1 MQLHVKE
8 FSGVAL
14 PPPDPDQ
21 HLTLTV
27 TIYDDAK
34 AELYHTATCELGR
47 YALSQRFCRP
57 AHNVS
62 TSVAA
67 LCSDASTTAAV
78 PPGHVVKNVQVNAAF
93 IAHHDGSPSRHF
105 VLELSVVQRNSRG
118 VELQCTSLGWTH
130 LPLKPVP
137 NVAALPLF
145 LGSPRRIY
153 TLNPLG
159 LGEPHPSPA
168 SRQVLTTGTGNLH
181 NSMHKMGS
189 VSAAATAVLA
199 SAADMGHQ
207 ALQELLPELFI
218 ICASHSAH
226 LNQVPGVRVR
236 YDPVSA
242 PPPHWH
248 SPRHFSPGICCSFLI
263 PPRRPGRRKRVVRPR
278 LQGRYCRER
287 YRRHSATQ
295 LQVPPPTPVASS
307 RVITPPAATTSRH
320 SYPATL
326 LRCTVKR
333 RH

>member
-34 AELYHTATCELGR
+34 AELYHTVTCELGR
-47 YALSQRFCRP
+47 YALSQRRCCR
-57 AHNVS
+57 AHNTV

-67 LCSDASTTAAV
+67 LCSDASSAAAV
-78 PPGHVVKNVQVNAAF
+78 PPGHVVKNVEVNAAF

-105 VLELSVVQRNSRG
+105 LLELSVVQRNSRG
-118 VELQCTSLGWTH
+118 VELQCTSLGWAH

-137 NVAALPLF
+137 NIAALPLF

-159 LGEPHPSPA
+159 LGEPCRRAPA
-168 SRQVLTTGTGNLH
+168 SRHVLTTGTGNLH
-181 NSMHKMGS
+181 NSMLKMGS
-189 VSAAATAVLA
+189 VAAAATAVLA

-218 ICASHSAH
+218 ICASHGAH
-226 LNQVPGVRVR
+226 LNQVPGIRVR
-236 YDPVSA
+236 YDSVSTA
-242 PPPHWH
+242 SH
-248 SPRHFSPGICCSFLI
+248 SPRHFAPDSCCSFLI
-263 PPRRPGRRKRVVRPR
+263 SPRRPGRRKRLVRPR
-278 LQGRYCRER
+278 FQGRYSRER
-287 YRRHSATQ
+287 CRCRAATQ
-295 LQVPPPTPVASS
+295 LQVPPPTPFASS
-307 RVITPPAATTSRH
+307 RVITPSAATTSRH
-320 SYPATL
+320 SCPATL
-326 LRCTVKR
+326 QRCTVKR